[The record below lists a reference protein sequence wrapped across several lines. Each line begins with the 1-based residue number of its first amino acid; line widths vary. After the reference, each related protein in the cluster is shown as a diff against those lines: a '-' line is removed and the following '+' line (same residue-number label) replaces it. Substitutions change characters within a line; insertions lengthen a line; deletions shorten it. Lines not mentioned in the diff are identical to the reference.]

1 MQLLSETLV
10 LVLRQPNVD
19 NLIALQEA
27 VLSCLPPSTERDA
40 ALETVGHFYEYLLGL
55 QQKLT
60 ARQYSELASWLD
72 ISAVGLV
79 AFENFLRGQVTGL
92 ADLMV
97 GLAAEATM
105 VVASRQYVKV
115 WEVEARE
122 VHEHAAWYLREALWR
137 LSEQT
142 QPDLAPTERL
152 AAMRRLLPPHATDL
166 PAGARPVL
174 LGRLF
179 QMLLLIRIARLLGP
193 MASPNPS

>member
-10 LVLRQPNVD
+10 LVLRQPEVD

-79 AFENFLRGQVTGL
+79 AFESFLRGQVSGL

-122 VHEHAAWYLREALWR
+122 VHAHAAWYC
-137 LSEQT
+137 
-142 QPDLAPTERL
+142 
-152 AAMRRLLPPHATDL
+152 LLYT
-166 PAGARPVL
+166 
-174 LGRLF
+174 
-179 QMLLLIRIARLLGP
+179 
-193 MASPNPS
+193 SPSPRD